1 MVKKNVLDII
11 GKPRPVI
18 LCCGEDELAPLIRM
32 SDDTSSNP
40 PASERRT
47 HGTVI
52 ALSPSPLMRAFLV
65 GVHDLEADP
74 EHVRELVDELGEL
87 TCAQGMV
94 VAGQTLVR
102 LREPHPRY
110 LVGSGKADEIIAQA
124 RAAAANVII
133 FDDPLTPG
141 QQRNWEKL
149 SGLPVIDR
157 EEVIL
162 DIFAKRARTREAILQ
177 VALARAQY
185 DLPRLKRR
193 WLHLSRQR
201 GARGG
206 MGGRGEGEQ
215 QIEVDARLVKHQ
227 IVQLRQ
233 DLAAVSRH
241 RAVQR
246 RLRQRR
252 ALPLAA
258 IVGYTNAGKSCLLNR
273 LTNADVLVEDK
284 LFATL
289 DPTVRR
295 LRLAGRQELLV
306 ADTVGFIRKLPHQLV
321 EAFKSTLEE
330 VANADFLLEVL
341 DITNPEVEE
350 HHDTTVAVL
359 REIGAERRPVITVFN
374 KIDQF
379 TDPLARQ
386 RLRRRFR
393 DAIFISARTGA
404 GFDALHERL
413 AAQVAHGRR
422 RVELLLPHARGDLL
436 AQLHR
441 VCQVLA
447 EKFTDAG
454 AEISA
459 DVPLFL
465 LPVFEPFLCPGAPAD
480 KGSEDVA
487 DKED

>member
-1 MVKKNVLDII
+1 
-11 GKPRPVI
+11 
-18 LCCGEDELAPLIRM
+18 M
-32 SDDTSSNP
+32 SDHASSTP
-40 PASERRT
+40 PAAKRHT

-52 ALSPSPLMRAFLV
+52 TLSPVPPMRALLV
-65 GVHDLEADP
+65 GVHDLNADP
-74 EHVRELVDELGEL
+74 EHARELIEELSEL
-87 TCAQGMV
+87 TRTQGMA
-94 VAGQTLVR
+94 VAGQLLVR
-102 LREPHPRY
+102 LREPQTRY
-110 LVGSGKADEIIAQA
+110 WVGSGKANEIVAQA
-124 RAAAANVII
+124 RAAEANVII
-133 FDDPLTPG
+133 FDDSLTPA

-149 SGLPVIDR
+149 AGLPVIDR

-215 QIEVDARLVKHQ
+215 QIEVDARLVKRQ

-233 DLAAVSRH
+233 ELATVSRH

-258 IVGYTNAGKSCLLNR
+258 IVGYTNVGKSCLLNR
-273 LTNADVLVEDK
+273 LTQADVLVEDK

-295 LRLAGRQELLV
+295 LRLARRQELLV

-359 REIGAERRPVITVFN
+359 REIGAEKRPVITVFN
-374 KIDQF
+374 KTDLL

-393 DAIFISARTGA
+393 DAMFISACTGD
-404 GFDALHERL
+404 GFDALLERL
-413 AAQVAHGRR
+413 AAQVAQGRR
-422 RVELLLPHARGDLL
+422 RLELLLPHTRGDLL

-441 VCQVLA
+441 ACRVL
-447 EKFTDAG
+447 EENFTAAG

-459 DVPLFL
+459 EVPLSMRSA
-465 LPVFEPFLCPGAPAD
+465 FEPFLRPATSAGTAPEAD
-480 KGSEDVA
+480 KNTES
-487 DKED
+487 

>member
-1 MVKKNVLDII
+1 
-11 GKPRPVI
+11 
-18 LCCGEDELAPLIRM
+18 M
-32 SDDTSSNP
+32 SDHPSSNP
-40 PASERRT
+40 PEQERHT

-52 ALSPSPLMRAFLV
+52 TLSPVAPMRAFLV
-65 GVHDLEADP
+65 GVHDLNADP
-74 EHVRELVDELGEL
+74 EHARELIEELGEL
-87 TCAQGMV
+87 TRTQGLA
-94 VAGQTLVR
+94 VAGQLLVR
-102 LREPHPRY
+102 LREPQTRY
-110 LVGSGKADEIIAQA
+110 LVGSGKAAEIVAQA
-124 RAAAANVII
+124 RAVEAEVII
-133 FDDPLTPG
+133 FDDALTPA

-149 SGLPVIDR
+149 AGLPVIDR

-215 QIEVDARLVKHQ
+215 QIEVDARLVKRH

-233 DLAAVSRH
+233 ELAAVSRH

-273 LTNADVLVEDK
+273 LTQADVLVEDK

-341 DITNPEVEE
+341 DITNSEVDE

-374 KIDQF
+374 KTDLL

-386 RLRRRFR
+386 RIRRRFR
-393 DAIFISARTGA
+393 DAIFISARTGD
-404 GFDALHERL
+404 GFDALLERL

-422 RVELLLPHARGDLL
+422 RLELLLPHARGDLL

-441 VCQVLA
+441 ACRVLD
-447 EKFTDAG
+447 ENFTDTG

-459 DVPLFL
+459 EVPLSL
-465 LPVFEPFLCPGAPAD
+465 LPAFEPFLRPATPPGAAPEP
-480 KGSEDVA
+480 SEDA
-487 DKED
+487 EG